1 MRTGGKSIPLGRIFG
16 IPIGLDYS
24 WFLIFALLV
33 WSLSTNYYP
42 ARFGN
47 WAEGLYWGVGVLTA
61 VLLFVSVLLH
71 ELGHAVAALAFRIPV
86 RRIRLLFFGG
96 VAELGD
102 EAPHAGGEFLVAIAG
117 PAVSLLIAIVLGF
130 GWLGMT
136 LVSAPEPVIA
146 LVGYLAFI
154 NLILAVFNMLPG
166 FPLDGGRVLRAVLW
180 GLTGNLSRA
189 TRIAASIGRILAF
202 GFIGF
207 GILQILTGSLANGL
221 WSGFIGMFLQG
232 AASAEVQAQQ
242 IRDMLAGRTVGQ
254 VMRRSYATLPA
265 DVTVQQVLDAHI
277 LGFGNRSFVVTSNG
291 EVVGILTLENVQRVP
306 IEERWH
312 TSVAQA
318 MTPLSRAEPITPDTG
333 LWDALR
339 QMELEQL
346 GQVPVVENGQIMG
359 LLRRDDVFA
368 FLYDLRRFGA
378 RYA

>member
-1 MRTGGKSIPLGRIFG
+1 MRNRGKSIPLGRIFG

-24 WFLIFALLV
+24 WFLIFVLLV

-42 ARFGN
+42 VRFGN
-47 WAEGLYWGVGVLTA
+47 WAEGLYWGAGALTA

-71 ELGHAVAALAFRIPV
+71 ELGHAIAALAFHIPV

-102 EAPHAGGEFLVAIAG
+102 EAPHAGGEFLVAVAG

-130 GWLGMT
+130 GWLGAS
-136 LVSAPEPVIA
+136 LQGAPEPVVA
-146 LVGYLAFI
+146 LFGYLAFI
-154 NLILAVFNMLPG
+154 NLILAVFNMIPG
-166 FPLDGGRVLRAVLW
+166 FPLDGGRVLRAALW
-180 GLTGNLSRA
+180 GFTGSMSRA
-189 TRIAASIGRILAF
+189 TRIAATIGRIVAF

-207 GILQILTGSLANGL
+207 GIFQILTGSLFNGL

-232 AASAEVQAQQ
+232 AASAEVQSQQ
-242 IRDMLAGRTVGQ
+242 VRDSLAGRTVGQ
-254 VMRRSYATLPA
+254 VMRRNYASLPA
-265 DVTVQQVLDAHI
+265 DVSVQQLLDAHV
-277 LGFGNRSFVVTSNG
+277 LGFGNRTFVVTNG
-291 EVVGILTLENVQRVP
+291 GEAVGLLTLENVQRVP
-306 IEERWH
+306 LGERH
-312 TSVAQA
+312 VTTVAEA
-318 MTPLSRAEPITPDTG
+318 MTPLARSAPITPDTA

-346 GQVPVVENGQIMG
+346 GQVPVVEDGEITG

-368 FLYDLRRFGA
+368 FLYDLRRFGT